1 MAVSPVPEGFRT
13 ITPHLII
20 KDAGK
25 AIDFYKKAFGAE
37 EVMCMRGPGGNG
49 VMHAEIK
56 IGDSYLMI
64 ADEFPDFG
72 CLGPKSIGGSPVT
85 VHLYVK
91 DADAVY
97 NQAVK
102 AGATATM
109 PLTDMFWGD
118 RYGKLAD
125 PFGHHWSVATHK
137 EDVSPEECARRMAAQ
152 FGGGGGGG
160 CPAGKK

>member
-20 KDAGK
+20 KDAAK

-49 VMHAEIK
+49 IMHAEIK

-72 CLGPKSIGGSPVT
+72 CLGPKSIGGTPVT

-137 EDVSPEECARRMAAQ
+137 EDVSPEECAKRMAAQ
-152 FGGGGGGG
+152 FGGA

>member
-13 ITPHLII
+13 VTPHLII
-20 KDAGK
+20 KEAGK

-37 EVMCMRGPGGNG
+37 EIMRIPGPGGQS

-56 IGDSYLMI
+56 IGDSFLMI

-72 CLGPKSIGGSPVT
+72 CLGPKSIGGTPVT

-118 RYGKLAD
+118 RYGKLSD

-137 EDVSPEECARRMAAQ
+137 EDVSPEECAKRMAAQ
-152 FGGGGGGG
+152 FSGGG